1 MMMQELSMMMLQEP
15 SRMMS
20 RPVQEPSMMM
30 LQEPPMLMLRRCED
44 FGMQV
49 RESRRAIPGTVCS
62 SDELGHQCRT
72 EYQGTRILRCNAY
85 ASAPFGRN
93 LKRNSYAKTT
103 PSLSSSSPPSSS
115 PLPPPPSPLAPPS
128 ARRSRLNR
136 ICIMDQWVAE
146 NVQNLTCGDWG
157 IGELILLPL

>member
-1 MMMQELSMMMLQEP
+1 
-15 SRMMS
+15 
-20 RPVQEPSMMM
+20 MM

-93 LKRNSYAKTT
+93 LKRNGYAKNNVVEME
-103 PSLSSSSPPSSS
+103 PQEYQE
-115 PLPPPPSPLAPPS
+115 LPAAAAATRPGHILQG
-128 ARRSRLNR
+128 RFTKYQQRF
-136 ICIMDQWVAE
+136 
-146 NVQNLTCGDWG
+146 LTMTSITKDYHWPRGSV
-157 IGELILLPL
+157 L